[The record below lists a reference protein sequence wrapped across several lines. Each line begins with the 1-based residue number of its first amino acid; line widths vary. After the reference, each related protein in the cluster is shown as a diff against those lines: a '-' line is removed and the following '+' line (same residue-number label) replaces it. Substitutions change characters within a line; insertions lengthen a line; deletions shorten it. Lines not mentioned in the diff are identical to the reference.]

1 MTAELKKTADS
12 KWSSQCTNLKLLAI
26 RIQNELL
33 FLLRGLMDFQG
44 QGTEH
49 SSLKLQFPST

>member
-26 RIQNELL
+26 RLQNELL
-33 FLLRGLMDFQG
+33 FLLRGVMDYQG

-49 SSLKLQFPST
+49 SSLKL